1 MTWDRIKRVLKI
13 ILGFILLPLGVVML
27 ALPGPGW
34 LTIVLA
40 LAILAGEFVWARKL
54 LDRLKEVA
62 TFCAVTATPGTA
74 APVWSRTMPTMD
86 AVVDCA
92 RVIPHA
98 VASNSQV

>member
-54 LDRLKEVA
+54 LEAGSEETEAVGNAARSRASVA
-62 TFCAVTATPGTA
+62 QNPSTDSV
-74 APVWSRTMPTMD
+74 
-86 AVVDCA
+86 
-92 RVIPHA
+92 
-98 VASNSQV
+98 